1 MPDAKYSESIDSEVL
16 DQIAELAAETDQ
28 QRLWPNAQLRQL
40 AEAGVSRW
48 DIPEHYGGTPTEPT
62 QMSRMFLDVSAA
74 CLTTSFVF
82 SQRNAAVQRI
92 VAAGNEELKARLLPG
107 LASGECWATVGISHL
122 STSRQ
127 HLGTPSVTAR
137 SEGEGFV
144 LNGFVPW
151 VTGVRHADVLVTGG
165 TLDDGRQVLVAIPSE
180 TEGLRYGTTAEMLA
194 LTASATGNLNLDNV
208 FVDPWQVVAGPVEQ
222 VMKSGGGGTGSLT
235 TSVIATGVA
244 VRAVRALLEE
254 ASSRSDLEPEAR
266 QFEQECDRLVAD
278 IMATETGEPGPGD
291 QCTPQ
296 SIRTRAN
303 SLVLRAAQAYLTAAK
318 GSGFVSG
325 HLAERTIRE
334 SMFFLVW
341 SCPAPVAQTALREF
355 ACTPSWSV

>member
-1 MPDAKYSESIDSEVL
+1 MPDAKYSESIDSVVL
-16 DQIAELAAETDQ
+16 EQIAQQAAATDQ
-28 QRLWPNAQLRQL
+28 QRLWPAEQLQRL
-40 AEAGVSRW
+40 AAAGVTQW
-48 DIPEHYGGTPTEPT
+48 EIPEHYGGLPAETT
-62 QMSRMFLDVSAA
+62 QLSRMFLDVSAA

-92 VAAGNEELKARLLPG
+92 VAAENEELKSRLLPG
-107 LASGECWATVGISHL
+107 LATGESWATVGISHL

-127 HLGTPSVTAR
+127 HLGKPSVSAR
-137 SEGEGFV
+137 PEGEGFV

-165 TLDDGRQVLVAIPSE
+165 TLADGRQVLVAIPAE
-180 TEGLRYGTTAEMLA
+180 TEGLQYGKMAEMLA
-194 LTASATGNLNLDNV
+194 LTASATGNLNLDHV
-208 FVDPWQVVAGPVEQ
+208 FVEPWQVVAGPVEQ

-244 VRAVRALLEE
+244 VRAVRALLDE
-254 ASSRSDLEPEAR
+254 ASSRPDLEPEAR
-266 QFEQECDRLVAD
+266 QFERECDQLVAD
-278 IMATETGEPGPGD
+278 IMATETGESELGD

-341 SCPAPVAQTALREF
+341 SCPAPVAQSALREF

>member
-1 MPDAKYSESIDSEVL
+1 MPEEKFSESIDTETL
-16 DQIAELAAETDQ
+16 EQIAELAAETDQ
-28 QRLWPNAQLRQL
+28 ERCWPAAQLRSL
-40 AEAGVSRW
+40 TEAGVSRW
-48 DIPEHYGGTPTEPT
+48 DIPEHYGGLSTEST
-62 QMSRMFLDVSAA
+62 QMSRMYLDVSAA
-74 CLTTSFVF
+74 CLTTSFVL

-92 VAAGNEELKARLLPG
+92 VAAENEELKERLLPG
-107 LASGECWATVGISHL
+107 LAAGETWATVGISHL

-127 HLGTPSVTAR
+127 HLGTPSVAAR
-137 SEGEGFV
+137 EVAGGYV

-151 VTGVRHADVLVTGG
+151 VTGVRHADVLVSGG
-165 TLDDGRQVLVAIPSE
+165 TLEDGRQVLVALPSE
-180 TEGLRYGTTAEMLA
+180 TEGIQYGGTAEMLA
-194 LTASATGNLNLDNV
+194 LTASATGNLNLENV
-208 FVDPWQVVAGPVEQ
+208 FVEQWQVVAGPVEQ

-244 VRAVRALLEE
+244 VRAVRALLDE
-254 ASSRSDLEPEAR
+254 AESRSDLEPEAK
-266 QFEQECDRLVAD
+266 QFERECDRLVDD
-278 IMATETGEPGPGD
+278 ILATETGSTGSSE

-303 SLVLRAAQAYLTAAK
+303 SLVLRSAQAYLTAAK

-341 SCPAPVAQTALREF
+341 SCPAPVAQSALREF
-355 ACTPSWSV
+355 ACTPSWS